1 MEIKKTAKRIWRF
14 LWYEDSLT
22 SWIVSIVLAVLLI
35 KFVVYPALGLILG
48 TRLPV
53 VAVVS
58 SSMEHNTRNFSL
70 WWEKNKNFY
79 ENLNISKEDFENF
92 IFANGFN
99 KGDIIVLLGVK
110 PEKLKVGDVIV
121 FRGSLKNPIIH
132 RIVRKWQENNSY
144 YFQTKGDNNPAS
156 RNDELRIGEKFIYGK
171 AVARIPWLGWVK
183 IIAIEMLKLVT

>member
-1 MEIKKTAKRIWRF
+1 MKIKKTAKRVWRF

-22 SWIVSIVLAVLLI
+22 SWVVSIVLAVLLI

-48 TRLPV
+48 TKLPV

-79 ENLNISKEDFENF
+79 ENLNISKKDFENF

-99 KGDIIVLLGVK
+99 KGDIVVLFGTNPK
-110 PEKLKVGDVIV
+110 KLKVGDVIV

-132 RIVRKWQENNSY
+132 RIVKKWKENNSY

-183 IIAIEMLKLVT
+183 IMAIEILKLVT